1 MKKLFA
7 MFLTL
12 VTLMSVMS
20 VPAFASGNA
29 KYYEG
34 NYTPYGKDTGPTVTS
49 TDAHGE
55 TIYVSGTDYNNK
67 VWPLSE
73 APAMEYT
80 ITLNGITFSNYLEH
94 REKTATIKGVKQPVQ
109 IIQVYVGM
117 GASMRSEMDN
127 VEFMV
132 AVGAG
137 FNETNEALFPDY
149 NDNAESDLRQIK
161 TNTPAFSGKTK
172 TTAGGAM
179 NNYTYLNYREIRP
192 YTNGGRNQD
201 GTWAKGLT
209 WAFETEYC
217 KGKAKGCGDTCYE
230 IRVDQGTGASQQ
242 TYYFQVVV
250 CDRTD
255 FKDVNETPTTP
266 TNPTPTT
273 PPPAENATANATTSK
288 IYVNG
293 VETQFEAYN
302 INGNNYFKLRD
313 IALALRGTEKQF
325 QVVWNPSYKEV
336 IDDKE
341 VSGAIEMV
349 SQTAYTEV
357 GGEMQLGDGLEKAAV
372 LTKSPILKDG
382 ERVTSLTGYN
392 INGNNF
398 FKLRDLGMLFDF
410 YVGWDPETNA
420 IQIFTSQ
427 GYDYDS

>member
-12 VTLMSVMS
+12 VTLISVLS
-20 VPAFASGNA
+20 VPAFAA
-29 KYYEG
+29 DQLEG
-34 NYTPYGKDTGPTVTS
+34 NQTRYGKDYTNPTVTS
-49 TDAHGE
+49 TDEYGE
-55 TIYVSGTDYNNK
+55 TIYVSGTEYNNN

-73 APAMEYT
+73 APTMEHT

-94 REKTATIKGVKQPVQ
+94 KEMDSKTIDTRKPIK
-109 IIQVYVGM
+109 IIQIRVGM

-132 AVGAG
+132 NKGAG
-137 FNETNEALFPDY
+137 FDGI
-149 NDNAESDLRQIK
+149 NDAHFTDGNVESDLRQIK
-161 TNTPAFSGKTK
+161 TNTPAYHDRTILST
-172 TTAGGAM
+172 GGYLH
-179 NNYTYLNYREIRP
+179 NYSYLDYKDIRP
-192 YTNGGRNQD
+192 YTNGGRNED

-209 WAFETEYC
+209 WVFETEAC
-217 KGKAKGCGDTCYE
+217 KGKPKGTGNSMYE
-230 IRVDQGTGASQQ
+230 IRVDQGTGSSQT
-242 TYYFQVVV
+242 TYYFQVIV

-255 FKDVNETPTTP
+255 FKDVEDITPADPVVP
-266 TNPTPTT
+266 TNPTPT
-273 PPPAENATANATTSK
+273 PPPAENASALPTTSK
-288 IYVNG
+288 IYVDG

-313 IALALRGTEKQF
+313 VALALRGTAKQF

-349 SQTAYTEV
+349 SQTEYTEV
-357 GGEMQLGDGLEKAAV
+357 GGEMQLGDGLEKNAT

-382 ERVTSLTGYN
+382 EKVTTLTGYN

-398 FKLRDLGMLFDF
+398 FKLRDLGILFDF
-410 YVGWDPETNA
+410 YVGWDPETSSV
-420 IQIFTSQ
+420 QIFTNMR
-427 GYDYDS
+427 YDYNS